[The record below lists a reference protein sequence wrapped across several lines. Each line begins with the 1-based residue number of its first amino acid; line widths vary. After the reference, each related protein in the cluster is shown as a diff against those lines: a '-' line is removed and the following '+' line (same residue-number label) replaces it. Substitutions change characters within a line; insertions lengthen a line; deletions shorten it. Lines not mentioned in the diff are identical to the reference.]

1 MNDTL
6 VQPCVLV
13 RPGFNSIHKID
24 RLFNKPVIL
33 CINDLPPQDL
43 PKESLNVY
51 MDVTEPS
58 VWCHPEESVK
68 IRKDLDLILTKG
80 PGLLENTSC
89 KSVLFPFGT
98 CWAKNTNEKEFGVSF
113 LITNQNIEGMDGYE
127 RRHAFWAKRNEIK
140 IPTKFYNSSRR
151 PLLGAEEIEQIG
163 NEETSKEKLFNYMF
177 SIAIENTRETNYF
190 TEKIVDCLQSKTIP
204 IYYGCP
210 NIEEFFNTDG
220 MIVVDEAQD
229 IIDACNSL
237 TPELYEERK
246 DAIEENYERSIQY
259 TGPFYKRVFD
269 AIEEHLGLES
279 QPNE

>member
-68 IRKDLDLILTKG
+68 IRKDLDLILTKR

-98 CWAKNTNEKEFGVSF
+98 CWAKNTN
-113 LITNQNIEGMDGYE
+113 
-127 RRHAFWAKRNEIK
+127 
-140 IPTKFYNSSRR
+140 
-151 PLLGAEEIEQIG
+151 
-163 NEETSKEKLFNYMF
+163 
-177 SIAIENTRETNYF
+177 
-190 TEKIVDCLQSKTIP
+190 
-204 IYYGCP
+204 
-210 NIEEFFNTDG
+210 
-220 MIVVDEAQD
+220 
-229 IIDACNSL
+229 
-237 TPELYEERK
+237 
-246 DAIEENYERSIQY
+246 
-259 TGPFYKRVFD
+259 
-269 AIEEHLGLES
+269 
-279 QPNE
+279 